1 MKNLIKLSIITVVFL
16 SFAFIPK
23 NEKITVVI
31 DAGHGGLDLGA
42 TMNGLSE
49 KEIVSSIAQKIKTLN
64 SNSNIEILLTRTEDQ
79 TMSFQERVDFV
90 NGVKPDLVISLHANT
105 SKNKES
111 NGLEVFVSDKSTEY
125 IASNELAQRFS
136 NTISNKTQLKVRPVN
151 IGPFFI
157 LRKSEVPAILI
168 ELGFLSN
175 EKDKSYLENKDNQI
189 KIAQNILDF
198 VANLKS

>member
-1 MKNLIKLSIITVVFL
+1 
-16 SFAFIPK
+16 
-23 NEKITVVI
+23 
-31 DAGHGGLDLGA
+31 
-42 TMNGLSE
+42 MNGLSE

-79 TMSFQERVDFV
+79 TISFQERVDFV

-136 NTISNKTQLKVRPVN
+136 NAISNKTQLKVRPVN
-151 IGPFFI
+151 KGPFFI